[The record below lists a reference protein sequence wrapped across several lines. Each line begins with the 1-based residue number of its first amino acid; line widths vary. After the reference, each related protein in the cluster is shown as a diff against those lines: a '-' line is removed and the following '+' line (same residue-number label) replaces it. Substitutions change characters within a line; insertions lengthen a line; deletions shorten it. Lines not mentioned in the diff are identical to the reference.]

1 MLKGC
6 DDVNDMKNIL
16 MERMTDN
23 LPVLRKK
30 AGLTQADLAN
40 LIGVSKFTILSIE
53 KKQRKMTWN
62 TFLSLILVFTK
73 NKETDKM
80 LTLFGIYTDEFNGFI
95 KNKDQRMYEY

>member
-1 MLKGC
+1 
-6 DDVNDMKNIL
+6 MKNIL
-16 MERMTDN
+16 MERMADN

-30 AGLTQADLAN
+30 AELTQTALAE

-62 TFLSLILVFTK
+62 TFLSLVLVFTK

-80 LTLFGIYTDEFNGFI
+80 LTLFEIYTDEFNEFI
-95 KNKDQRMYEY
+95 KNRDER

>member
-1 MLKGC
+1 
-6 DDVNDMKNIL
+6 MKNIL
-16 MERMTDN
+16 MERMADN

-30 AGLTQADLAN
+30 AELTQTDLAE

-62 TFLSLILVFTK
+62 TFLSLVLVFTK

-80 LTLFGIYTDEFNGFI
+80 LTLFEIYTDEFNEFI
-95 KNKDQRMYEY
+95 KNRDER

>member
-1 MLKGC
+1 
-6 DDVNDMKNIL
+6 
-16 MERMTDN
+16 MERMADN

-30 AGLTQADLAN
+30 AELTQTALAE

-62 TFLSLILVFTK
+62 TFLSLVLVFTN

-80 LTLFGIYTDEFNGFI
+80 LTLFEIYTDEFNEFI
-95 KNKDQRMYEY
+95 KNRDER

>member
-1 MLKGC
+1 M
-6 DDVNDMKNIL
+6 NEMKNIL
-16 MERMTDN
+16 MERMADN

-30 AGLTQADLAN
+30 AELTQTALAE

-62 TFLSLILVFTK
+62 TFLSLVLVFTK

-80 LTLFGIYTDEFNGFI
+80 LTLFEIYTDEFNEFI
-95 KNKDQRMYEY
+95 KNRDER

>member
-1 MLKGC
+1 
-6 DDVNDMKNIL
+6 
-16 MERMTDN
+16 MERMADN

-30 AGLTQADLAN
+30 AELTQTALAE

-62 TFLSLILVFTK
+62 TFLSLVLVFTK

-80 LTLFGIYTDEFNGFI
+80 LTLFEIYTDEFNEFI
-95 KNKDQRMYEY
+95 KNRDER

>member
-1 MLKGC
+1 M
-6 DDVNDMKNIL
+6 NEMKNIL
-16 MERMTDN
+16 MKRMADN

-30 AGLTQADLAN
+30 AELTQTDLAE

-62 TFLSLILVFTK
+62 TFLSLVLVFTK

-80 LTLFGIYTDEFNGFI
+80 LTLFEIYTDEFNEFI
-95 KNKDQRMYEY
+95 KNRDERQ